1 MLLIF
6 CSCFQVVRTD
16 SFNLIIRD
24 CPPGYVLSSV
34 AQGFVTCE
42 CDFDNPNIVDCEGKT
57 ILLAVRLYEV
67 VWFTVKFC
75 VKTMLE
81 NFAILLAIVIV

>member
-1 MLLIF
+1 MF
-6 CSCFQVVRTD
+6 VCFFQVVRSD
-16 SFNLIIRD
+16 RVSVSIHD

-57 ILLAVRLYEV
+57 ILLAVSWYKPHSIICGV
-67 VWFTVKFC
+67 VSV
-75 VKTMLE
+75 
-81 NFAILLAIVIV
+81 